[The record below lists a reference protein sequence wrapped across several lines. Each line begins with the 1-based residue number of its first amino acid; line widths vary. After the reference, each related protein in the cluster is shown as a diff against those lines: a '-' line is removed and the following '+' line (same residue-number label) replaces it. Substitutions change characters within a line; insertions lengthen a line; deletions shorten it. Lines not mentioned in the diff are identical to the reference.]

1 MESNYNK
8 FVKEYVKLME
18 QTKKEEEEIK
28 IQKKKKIIN
37 LKKKKNTIINQ
48 SLYTNNS

>member
-8 FVKEYVKLME
+8 FVEEYVKLME
-18 QTKKEEEEIK
+18 QTKKEEDEIK
-28 IQKKKKIIN
+28 IEKKKKIIN